1 MSDEQEKK
9 GTSVATTM
17 KAILFMIILIIIV
30 ILGACYYPI
39 FKDRINNTLAFQ
51 PKTSSESLED
61 LSESTLPTGVDTF
74 KGVDLKD
81 KQIAVF
87 NYLNQMVYS
96 SEDENSIEIKDKKQ
110 GYVFRDQ
117 DGVLKAAFLGDAWY
131 SMEILPIDPI
141 ADDPIS
147 TPEGETPD
155 VK

>member
-1 MSDEQEKK
+1 MSDEQEK

-17 KAILFMIILIIIV
+17 KAILFMIIFIIIV

-51 PKTSSESLED
+51 PKTSSESVEE
-61 LSESTLPTGVDTF
+61 LSENTLPTGMDTF

-87 NYLNQMVYS
+87 NYLDQMVYS
-96 SEDENSIEIKDKKQ
+96 SEDEKSIEIKDKNQ
-110 GYVFRDQ
+110 GYIFRDQ
-117 DGVLKAAFLGDAWY
+117 NGVLKAAFLGDAWY

-141 ADDPIS
+141 ADDPIP
-147 TPEGETPD
+147 TPEGETTN
-155 VK
+155 VE